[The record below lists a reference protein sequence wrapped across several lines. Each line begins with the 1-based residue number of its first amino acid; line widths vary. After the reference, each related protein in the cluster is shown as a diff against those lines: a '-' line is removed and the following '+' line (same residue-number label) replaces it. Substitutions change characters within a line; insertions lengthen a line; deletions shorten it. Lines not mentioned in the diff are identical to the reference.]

1 MPNVPRAISKR
12 SSSRLASPSASTAG
26 AASSSAVAHG
36 MARNPPTRRN
46 MFKAHLRAVTPPSH
60 RMLIL
65 RGGGHQIGEG
75 WVYPTLHAPDARR
88 RVADPCTFRSE
99 ARQFAAARRPRTLT
113 AASRAPGRWHFLQLT
128 LVMAAWMLLSPLVGH
143 PWLAEAILQA
153 FLLNSAV
160 VTAWSNPH
168 WQRYRWSLLALW
180 GVSLGGSMLALAPLP
195 DRWRLLAL
203 AAETVALVP
212 LLVALATGILGYVFR
227 CDRMTADSLFA
238 PIVVY
243 VLIALLFARVYVLLI
258 AFDPSSFELPVAAVE
273 RGPDLL

>member
-1 MPNVPRAISKR
+1 
-12 SSSRLASPSASTAG
+12 
-26 AASSSAVAHG
+26 
-36 MARNPPTRRN
+36 
-46 MFKAHLRAVTPPSH
+46 
-60 RMLIL
+60 
-65 RGGGHQIGEG
+65 
-75 WVYPTLHAPDARR
+75 
-88 RVADPCTFRSE
+88 
-99 ARQFAAARRPRTLT
+99 LT

-128 LVMAAWMLLSPLVGH
+128 VVMAGWMLLSPLAGR

-160 VTAWSNPH
+160 VTAWSNPQ
-168 WQRYRWSLLALW
+168 WQRFRWSLLALW

-227 CDRMTADSLFA
+227 CERMTADSLFA

-258 AFDPSSFELPVAAVE
+258 ALDPSSFSLPVAAAE
-273 RGPDLL
+273 RGPDLLQADMLYFSLITLATVGYGDILPVSETARMVAVIEATTGQFYVAVIVAAFVGMYAARRRE

>member
-1 MPNVPRAISKR
+1 M
-12 SSSRLASPSASTAG
+12 
-26 AASSSAVAHG
+26 
-36 MARNPPTRRN
+36 
-46 MFKAHLRAVTPPSH
+46 
-60 RMLIL
+60 
-65 RGGGHQIGEG
+65 
-75 WVYPTLHAPDARR
+75 
-88 RVADPCTFRSE
+88 
-99 ARQFAAARRPRTLT
+99 T

-128 LVMAAWMLLSPLVGH
+128 VVMAGWMLLSPLVGH

-160 VTAWSNPH
+160 VTAWSNPQ

-203 AAETVALVP
+203 AAETLALVP

-227 CDRMTADSLFA
+227 CERMTADSLFA

-258 AFDPSSFELPVAAVE
+258 ALDPSSFSLPVAAAE
-273 RGPDLL
+273 RGPDLLQADMLYFSLITLATVGYGDILPVSETARMVAVIEATTGQFYVAVIVAAFVGMYAARRRE